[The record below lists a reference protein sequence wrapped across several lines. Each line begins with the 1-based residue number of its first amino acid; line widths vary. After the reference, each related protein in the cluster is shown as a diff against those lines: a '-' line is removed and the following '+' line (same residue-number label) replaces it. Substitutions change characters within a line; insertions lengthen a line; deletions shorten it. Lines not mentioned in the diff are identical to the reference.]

1 MAVLLAILAAFNL
14 SPTQA
19 RLAPKVGVTGY
30 SRIRQ
35 ICVVD
40 APSTYLE
47 QAREFWCGDGR
58 VAKVSLRTDTRN
70 YITQV
75 HLSPVGESV
84 WRASATEAVA
94 RFREIVNDVA
104 QAVRMNVAVTVRN
117 DEGKRLA
124 LCTRDLIARTATC
137 VIP

>member
-19 RLAPKVGVTGY
+19 RLAPKVGVTSY

-35 ICVVD
+35 TCAVD
-40 APSTYLE
+40 ASSTYRE
-47 QAREFWCGDGR
+47 QAREFWCGDGW
-58 VAKVSLRTDTRN
+58 VTKVSLRTDTRN
-70 YITQV
+70 YIAQV
-75 HLSPVGESV
+75 HLSPAGESA
-84 WRASATEAVA
+84 WRPSAAAAVA
-94 RFREIVNDVA
+94 RFRQIVNDVA
-104 QAVRMNVAVTVRN
+104 QAVQMNVAVTVRN

-124 LCTRDLIARTATC
+124 LCSRDLIARTATC